1 MTQRAYDPH
10 LRFVLPARA
19 RSEPKLLVIGIL
31 LVEVMYLASV
41 HLMEPF
47 LQLVPLANPAEVAGG
62 STPRGLLVQLY
73 SFLALGLAVVLVS
86 RKLHGRGLASLIGQP
101 SLAVQQMLQ
110 VTLLLTIGTLAIE
123 FIPPD
128 VELLSL
134 LQMRPLGPWLALLP
148 VALLA
153 LLIQTGAEELF
164 YRGYVQ
170 QQLAAR
176 FDQPWVWLVLP
187 SLLFA
192 SAHYTPELPPVE
204 AAHYMIWAFCFGLA
218 AADLTARSGTLGP
231 AIGFHLVNNALA
243 FLLFGQAGGMDS
255 GLALFLFPADPAE
268 SLLPPPIMPHPLPTD
283 GMAPVSLF
291 DPGFLLELVGIGML
305 WVGARI
311 AIRR

>member
-1 MTQRAYDPH
+1 MTRRAYDPH
-10 LRFVLPARA
+10 LRFILPARA
-19 RSEPKLLVIGIL
+19 RSEPKLLIIGIL

-41 HLMEPF
+41 YLMEPF
-47 LQLVPLANPAEVAGG
+47 LRLVPLADPAEVAGG
-62 STPRGLLVQLY
+62 STPRGLLIQLY

-101 SLAVQQMLQ
+101 GLALQQMLQ
-110 VTLLLTIGTLAIE
+110 VTLLLAIGTLAIE

-134 LQMRPLGPWLALLP
+134 MEMRPLGPWLALLP
-148 VALLA
+148 VALAA

-176 FDQPWVWLVLP
+176 FDRPWVWLVLP

-204 AAHYMIWAFCFGLA
+204 ATHYMIWAFCFGLA

-243 FLLFGQAGGMDS
+243 FLVFGQAGGMDS
-255 GLALFLFPADPAE
+255 GLALFLFPADPAQ
-268 SLLPPPIMPHPLPTD
+268 SLLPPPTMPHPMPPE

-291 DPGFLLELVGIGML
+291 DPGFLIELLGIGLL
-305 WVGARI
+305 WIGARI